1 MTDVKNAVMIFVNV
15 IFWVFTM
22 VTAMTISGRMNRSV
36 ELQSNLSTAVE
47 AAASRMMVETVKQEG
62 SEKITESTIMVEE
75 EISAA
80 AVEEEVSAAA
90 VEEEVFAAA
99 VEEEA
104 YSDGGIAVAEC
115 IQYLVA
121 ALDTDSKVQVD
132 VMKSDT
138 KKGVLAI
145 RVTENFKHPN
155 GKDGTV
161 TCDRIAIWE
170 REIVEEEET
179 EQYEV
184 KFYRTKADMA
194 AEENCYKAYTVRE
207 GDRISAPAAPRVE
220 GAVFAGWRDGN
231 DYVADFSEP
240 IEQNQ
245 AYYAEW

>member
-1 MTDVKNAVMIFVNV
+1 MKNAVMIFVNV

-47 AAASRMMVETVKQEG
+47 AAASRMMVEPVKKEN
-62 SEKITESTIMVEE
+62 IE
-75 EISAA
+75 EIAESPIRGEVIVSMAA
-80 AVEEEVSAAA
+80 EETGLH
-90 VEEEVFAAA
+90 
-99 VEEEA
+99 
-104 YSDGGIAVAEC
+104 SDEDIAVAEC

-121 ALDTDSKVQVD
+121 ALETDSKVQVD

-145 RVTENFKHPN
+145 RATENFKHPN

-170 REIVEEEET
+170 RTIVEEEEA

-184 KFYRTKADMA
+184 KFYRTKEDMV

-207 GDRISAPAAPRVE
+207 GDRISAPAAPKAE
-220 GAVFAGWRDGN
+220 DAVFAGWRDGN

-240 IEQNQ
+240 VEQNQ
-245 AYYAEW
+245 TYYAEW